1 MSKGKVVFKGFSEE
15 LFRFLKDL
23 ENNNNV
29 EWFRNNRQRYQE
41 SLVKPSRAY
50 DTEVAPFLNR
60 INPAIRTEP
69 KFNQTLMRMNK
80 DMRFAKGDP
89 YKNYFLIHFGRFK
102 LDSEFFLYFEPNKTD
117 LGIFINNTDGEQLYF
132 KQNSENYKKDIVN
145 IFARNNLNNKV
156 YLQHMDN
163 KKPETVLKK
172 FDANK
177 HIDMLANYK
186 YILIQLT
193 NFTKKEVY
201 SDNLLPLTIETFTK
215 LYPLLCFS
223 YFSNPLKEI
232 EKFEETFEIAQI
244 E

>member
-29 EWFRNNRQRYQE
+29 EWFRNNRQHYQE
-41 SLVKPSRAY
+41 NLVEPSRAY
-50 DTEVAPFLNR
+50 VTEVAPFLNR

-117 LGIFINNTDGEQLYF
+117 LGIFINNTEGDQFHF
-132 KQNSENYKKDIVN
+132 KQNFEHYKKDIVD
-145 IFARNNLNNKV
+145 IFDRNNLNNKI
-156 YLQHMDN
+156 YLQQMDN
-163 KKPETVLKK
+163 KRPEIVLKK

-177 HIDMLANYK
+177 HIDELKNYK
-186 YILIQLT
+186 YILLQIT
-193 NFTKKEVY
+193 NFTKKKVF
-201 SDNLLPLTIETFTK
+201 SDNLLPLTVEIFTK

-223 YFSNPLKEI
+223 YFQNPLKEI
-232 EKFEETFEIAQI
+232 EKFNESFGII